1 MFKDW
6 LIDDIE
12 KAMRKVNRVVISDP
26 KGFLT
31 FMVKQLPQYD
41 WLTLSSNKEEMQARS
56 EAQTG
61 HKDRKVIF
69 LCFFPKTEIKHLLEF
84 AGVGGHVEFD
94 NPDNYLRSRLFKEL
108 NQNVTIPEET
118 LLLSAKL
125 SAGKDIV
132 WWRGI
137 VNETV
142 QPMDVKEHLHE
153 LILDPE
159 AYQTFHDEDIF
170 SYLRK
175 QLFNAINKPTLQVN
189 APSLLK
195 ELVSSIFTGLLSNN
209 LSPKLEEIYKW
220 WTNTSDI
227 ITRLK
232 EFAAEYTIPA
242 SVSPLSANHDHPFE
256 ELDKRLIAR
265 VADCLRNNTSLED
278 IKDYLHKRIQSG
290 TARQFKPEWL
300 KDLSILLNFDT
311 SGIYRFDTYPKI
323 LKYYIEKFTH
333 LDAAM
338 RHLYNQWLAD
348 PDLLRPLQ
356 ELYET
361 SLKSLNKIWFEV
373 APREYAPSQLN
384 LVADALTSDEKVAVL
399 VCDGLRLEI
408 ADCIAGRL
416 GSSVISECRK
426 EFAKLPSVTENGMS
440 ALFGLDIPEYQTAPR
455 YDKLKTVVP
464 DAKVVKISDIG
475 STLNHNK
482 LVIMF
487 GDIDHA
493 GEEKGMAALHDINNY
508 EVDLTETVK
517 RLLRLGY
524 NAVFITADHGFV
536 ITGILDEASKV
547 PAPAGIAPKERF
559 FVSDQLFNDNSLI
572 RREDNFPGGTYQ
584 YYTKTDRPF
593 RSRGAYGY
601 AHGGFTPQECII
613 PFYKFSTASSAS
625 TVNIEISNKENL
637 SAVTGQYF
645 TVRIKG
651 NEASVGK
658 RIKVILFD
666 NSRQVA
672 SSIVRLDDS
681 AKADAEFELSANQM
695 SIVLQDTETGNQYD
709 NAIVKKSQS
718 RDLDDL
724 F

>member
-6 LIDDIE
+6 LKEDID
-12 KAMRKVNRVVISDP
+12 KAMRKVNRIVISDP

-31 FMVKQLPQYD
+31 FMVDKLTKYD
-41 WLTLSSNKEEMQARS
+41 WITLSSNKEEMQARS
-56 EAQTG
+56 AAQTW

-125 SAGKDIV
+125 SDGTDIV

-142 QPMDVKEHLHE
+142 QPMDVKQHLHK
-153 LILDPE
+153 LILAPRDYE
-159 AYQTFHDEDIF
+159 TFHDEDIYNF
-170 SYLRK
+170 LRK
-175 QLFNAINKPTLQVN
+175 QLFEAMNKPTLQVN

-227 ITRLK
+227 IPRLK

-242 SVSPLSANHDHPFE
+242 SFSPLSVNHDHPFE
-256 ELDKRLIAR
+256 ELDKRLITR

-278 IKDYLHKRIQSG
+278 IKDYLRKRIESE
-290 TARQFKPEWL
+290 TAKQFKSAWL
-300 KDLSILLNFDT
+300 KDLSILLNFDS

-323 LKYYIEKFTH
+323 LKYYTEKFSA
-333 LDAAM
+333 LDSAM

-356 ELYET
+356 ELYEV
-361 SLKSLNKIWFEV
+361 SLKSFNKIWFEL
-373 APREYAPSQLN
+373 APREYVPSQLN
-384 LVADALTSDEKVAVL
+384 LVAEALNSDEKVAVI

-408 ADCIAGRL
+408 ADCIAERL
-416 GSSVISECRK
+416 GSSVMSVRRK

-440 ALFGLDIPEYQTAPR
+440 ALFGLDTPEYQTAPR
-455 YDKLKTVVP
+455 YNRLKTVVP
-464 DAKVVKISDIG
+464 DANVIKISNIG
-475 STLNHNK
+475 SSLTHNK

-493 GEEKGMAALHDINNY
+493 GEEKGMAALYDINNF
-508 EVDLTETVK
+508 EIEIKDAVK
-517 RLLRLGY
+517 RLLHLGY
-524 NAVFITADHGFV
+524 NAVYITTDHGFV

-547 PAPAGIAPKERF
+547 AAPAGVSPKERF
-559 FVSDQLFNDNSLI
+559 FVSDQLFNEDSLI

-584 YYTKTDRPF
+584 YYAKTDRPF

-613 PFYKFSTASSAS
+613 PFYKFTSTSSVS
-625 TVNIEISNKENL
+625 SVNIEISNKENL
-637 SAVTGQYF
+637 SAVSGQYF

-651 NEASVGK
+651 NETSVGK

-666 NSRQVA
+666 NSHQVA
-672 SSIVRLDDS
+672 STIIRLDNS
-681 AKADAEFELSANQM
+681 AKADAEFELTANQM
-695 SIVLQDTETGNQYD
+695 SIVLQDIETGNQYD
-709 NAIVKKSQS
+709 NTIVKKSQS